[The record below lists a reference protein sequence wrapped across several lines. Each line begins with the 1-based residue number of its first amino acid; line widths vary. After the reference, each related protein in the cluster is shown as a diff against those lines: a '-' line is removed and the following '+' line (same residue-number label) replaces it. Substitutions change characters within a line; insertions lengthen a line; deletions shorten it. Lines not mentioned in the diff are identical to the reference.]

1 MNNPMNMLMQMMQ
14 GGKINPQQMMGMFG
28 NNPMFQQAQKMMQG
42 KTPEQMR
49 EVIKNVA
56 KQKGINTEQLNQMI
70 QQFGGKL

>member
-14 GGKINPQQMMGMFG
+14 GGKMNPQQMMGMFG

-42 KTPEQMR
+42 KTPEQMK
-49 EVIKNVA
+49 EVINNVA

>member
-14 GGKINPQQMMGMFG
+14 GGKMNPQQMMGMFG